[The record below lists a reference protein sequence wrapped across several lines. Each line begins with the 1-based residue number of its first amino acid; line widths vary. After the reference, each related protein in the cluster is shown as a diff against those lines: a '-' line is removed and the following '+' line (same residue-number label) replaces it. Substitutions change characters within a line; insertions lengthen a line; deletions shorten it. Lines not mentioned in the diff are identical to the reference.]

1 MNLVLSRDIIS
12 YLLDA
17 VVRPVVDDRSK
28 FQNELFIIKYILLLD
43 VRPPVDVVALTIFG
57 PKILLNNKKLTETNL

>member
-57 PKILLNNKKLTETNL
+57 PKILLNNK

>member
-1 MNLVLSRDIIS
+1 MNLVFSRDIIS

-17 VVRPVVDDRSK
+17 AVRPVVDDRSK

-57 PKILLNNKKLTETNL
+57 PKILLNNK